1 MVSVGGTVSIH
12 RTSLAIVAALA
23 SLAVSGPASAS
34 PETRCEASKN
44 RIAGAY
50 YACRQKAEAASVL
63 KVEAADFSRCDEK
76 FGEKWDRAEEAG
88 AGACPDA
95 AATEEMRTFL
105 TGQAS
110 VAAAVVAGPDG
121 APSCGDGSINVPGE
135 QCDGTDVGGATCADL
150 GYVAGALGCNSACRL
165 DATSCDCPVGTKRVR
180 GLCWALAG
188 FGDSG
193 ELKTCDEVCGSVGLT
208 CSEEGVQSVGSAGTD
223 EDCQEIADVV
233 RADYSPHGASF
244 PFDAT
249 SCSAPSDG
257 AIGCVVVPGIHT
269 DPDYV
274 TRFLHD
280 GSATLC
286 AADLDP
292 SSCGAFTNILRRV
305 CACTP

>member
-1 MVSVGGTVSIH
+1 MSIG

-23 SLAVSGPASAS
+23 SLTVSAPALAS

-63 KVEAADFSRCDEK
+63 KGDAVDFSRCDEK
-76 FGEKWDRAEEAG
+76 FSEKWDRAEEAG
-88 AGACPDA
+88 ADACPDDV
-95 AATEEMRTFL
+95 ATEEMRTFVA
-105 TGQAS
+105 GQSS

-121 APSCGDGSINVPGE
+121 APSCGDGTINVAGE

-150 GYVAGALGCNSACRL
+150 GYVAGALGCDSACRL
-165 DATSCDCPVGTKRVR
+165 DATSCDCPAGTKRVR
-180 GLCWALAG
+180 GLCWKLAD
-188 FGDSG
+188 FSESG
-193 ELKTCDEVCGSVGLT
+193 VLESCDDVCGAVGLA
-208 CSEEGVQSVGSAGTD
+208 CSEEGVQSVGSSGTD

-233 RADYSPHGASF
+233 HAGYGPHGAGV

-269 DPDYV
+269 DPDGV

-286 AADLDP
+286 AADLEP
-292 SSCGAFTNILRRV
+292 STCGAFTNILRRV